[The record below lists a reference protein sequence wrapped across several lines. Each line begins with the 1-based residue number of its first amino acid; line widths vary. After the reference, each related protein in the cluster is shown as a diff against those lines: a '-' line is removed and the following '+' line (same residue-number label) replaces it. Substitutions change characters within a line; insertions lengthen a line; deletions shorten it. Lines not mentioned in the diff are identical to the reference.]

1 MRDQLREPW
10 EPLSDDDQMVLQGQ
24 TDKPRLLIVDDEE
37 AALDLLISLFETEDL
52 DLRATRSGQ
61 EALGWIEE
69 RVHHV
74 VLTDLYMRPVNGTE
88 VLRAA
93 KERCPH
99 TEVVVITG
107 HASLDRALEALHHHA
122 FDFVEKPFEIEKL
135 ERVIQNAITQSQLSL
150 ENLRLIRE
158 LQEQNRMLEE
168 RIRLAT
174 RELAE
179 LSVRDELTGLFN
191 YRHMQTTLENEI
203 SRSRRYSRPV
213 SLAMLDLDHFK
224 HYNDNHGHQAGN
236 TALRAV
242 ADVMLKGI
250 RRADTAARYGGEEF
264 AIIFPETDKE
274 EARKILERIRQDIQ
288 GLNLEFEGPQGKRIL
303 TVSAGVAT
311 CPEDTDVLDEFIVK
325 ADDALYAAKA
335 RGRDQ
340 LVLASPVPQDMS
352 DAKDRRG
359 PS

>member
-1 MRDQLREPW
+1 MPDELRDPW
-10 EPLSDDDQMVLQGQ
+10 EPSCDDDQLVLQGQ
-24 TDKPRLLIVDDEE
+24 TEKPRLLIVDDEE

-52 DLRATRSGQ
+52 DVRATRSGK

-88 VLRAA
+88 ILRAA
-93 KERCPH
+93 KERCPL

-135 ERVIQNAITQSQLSL
+135 ERVVQNAITQSGLAL

-158 LQEQNRMLEE
+158 LQEQNRLLEE

-191 YRHMQTTLENEI
+191 YRYMQTTLENEI
-203 SRSRRYSRPV
+203 SRSKRYDRPV

-236 TALRAV
+236 AALKAV
-242 ADVMLKGI
+242 SQVMLDGI
-250 RRADTAARYGGEEF
+250 RRADTAVRYGGEEF
-264 AIIFPETDKE
+264 AIIFPETDKV
-274 EARKILERIRQDIQ
+274 EAGKILDRIRTDIQ
-288 GLNLEFEGPQGKRIL
+288 ELKLEFKGPQGPRHL
-303 TVSAGVAT
+303 TVSVGIAT

-325 ADDALYAAKA
+325 ADDALYVAKTQ
-335 RGRDQ
+335 GRDQ
-340 LVLASPVPQDMS
+340 LILATPHRQDVG

-359 PS
+359 TN